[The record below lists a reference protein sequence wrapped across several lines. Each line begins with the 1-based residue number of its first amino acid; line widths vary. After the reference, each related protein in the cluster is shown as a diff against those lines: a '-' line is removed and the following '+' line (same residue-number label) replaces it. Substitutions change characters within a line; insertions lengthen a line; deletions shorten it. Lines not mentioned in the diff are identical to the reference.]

1 MNEERTGL
9 WLRQTQHISAN
20 LWHRYSVSV
29 NQVTVMT
36 VQLSWWLLLLL
47 IIGSVTTSGNKSCI
61 DLKDTIVANSTDNPT
76 HTPTTFTKEEP
87 LDNHVSVQ
95 SLCFL
100 DIQPKMKNWI
110 VHHSTRFQ
118 NDTSVLTACW
128 VCRMLHKTCIHIINI
143 YFNSGQN
150 PSFWDTVALATQWVV
165 CIRCEIW
172 GILKIG

>member
-1 MNEERTGL
+1 MRKGPDCDYDKHNISVLICDTDIPYQLTKSL
-9 WLRQTQHISAN
+9 WWPYNFRDDF
-20 LWHRYSVSV
+20 Y
-29 NQVTVMT
+29 
-36 VQLSWWLLLLL
+36 LLL

-128 VCRMLHKTCIHIINI
+128 VCRMLHETCIHIINI

-150 PSFWDTVALATQWVV
+150 PSFRDTVALATQWVV

-172 GILKIG
+172 GILKIC